1 LKVKP
6 PRMKSRPDPRTGRE
20 PFRFLKTVRTTA
32 AAAAAVACL
41 GLGGCATAPAGA
53 PEVRLDFPSP
63 DSGPGRPALDKPERR
78 HIDDGW
84 RALRRGDA
92 AAARA
97 SATQAGVTPASRLL
111 ELQAAVVAG
120 DHSTRGLEALTG
132 TDPDYAAAWLTLAVA
147 AESDANE
154 GLALRAAARGADL
167 WPDARWVTRYQ
178 DLRQRWIGDRIIS
191 ATTLYEQGDP
201 GAALDALEPA
211 LALDPRDRDALL
223 VQTRALIA
231 LNQLDR
237 AESVLAGLPRDRD
250 VVLIAGSIAEARG
263 DSSAAIRIYSSLQD
277 DPDAILMA
285 VALAEQQGDWQ
296 TAMDLYSSLPDDR
309 PEKAPGLRAA
319 KLRWR
324 VSVMPPYVRD
334 ALSTTD
340 MNRSDLAVALVTL
353 TPAVETMPGGQV
365 PLLSDIVDMP
375 SQQEIITAT
384 RLGLIDVD
392 RLERRFYPLRPVTEQ
407 EVRTSISRLCK
418 LLGIAPPTWCGGDH
432 VENCLSFNQPIAGN
446 QVAEVLIGLAAE
458 EAK

>member
-1 LKVKP
+1 
-6 PRMKSRPDPRTGRE
+6 MKNRPDPRTGGA
-20 PFRFLKTVRTTA
+20 PFRFLQAVRAAA

-41 GLGGCATAPAGA
+41 GLGGCATTPAGA

-63 DSGPGRPALDKPERR
+63 DSGPGRPALDKPEQR
-78 HIDDGW
+78 HIADGW
-84 RALRRGDA
+84 QALRRGDA

-97 SATQAGVTPASRLL
+97 SAAQAGVTQASRLL
-111 ELQAAVVAG
+111 ELQAALVAG
-120 DHSTRGLEALTG
+120 DHSTKGLEALTG
-132 TDPDYAAAWLTLAVA
+132 TAPDYAAAWLTLSVA
-147 AESDANE
+147 AEGDANE
-154 GLALRAAARGADL
+154 GLALRAAERGADL
-167 WPDARWVTRYQ
+167 WPDARWVDRYQ
-178 DLRQRWIGDRIIS
+178 TLRQRWVGDRVLT

-201 GAALDALEPA
+201 DAALDALEPA
-211 LALDPRDRDALL
+211 LALDPRDRGALL

-250 VVLIAGSIAEARG
+250 VVLIAASIAEARG
-263 DSSAAIRIYSSLQD
+263 DSSAAIRIYSSLRN
-277 DPDAILMA
+277 DPDAMLMA

-296 TAMDLYSSLPDDR
+296 TAMDLYSALPDDR

-334 ALSTTD
+334 ALSAD
-340 MNRSDLAVALVTL
+340 EMNRSDLAVALVTL

-375 SQQEIITAT
+375 SQQEIVTAA
-384 RLGLIDVD
+384 RLGLIDID
-392 RLERRFYPLRPVTEQ
+392 RLERRFYPLRPVTEE

-418 LLGIAPPTWCGGDH
+418 LLGIAAPQWCGDSQSDQ
-432 VENCLSFNQPIAGN
+432 CLSFTQPITGN
-446 QVAEVLIGLAAE
+446 QVVDVLIGLAAE
-458 EAK
+458 EAR